1 MFRFPRFA
9 IVCLALACV
18 ALSAP
23 PALAQIRVGVLAV
36 QDESDATHEFAPTIA
51 HLNRALPGL
60 DFMLVPLPLDALSQ
74 AAATGA
80 VDFLITNPGHY
91 VALGSRLG
99 VTRIA
104 TIERLD
110 SGDTSGRVGS
120 TVIAPARPGHPQG
133 WPDLSDLRIAITARD
148 AFGGWQVALREMLD
162 ADAPPR
168 GPLVETGFPMT
179 NVIEALR
186 AGHADAGVLRACL
199 LETLIAGG
207 LVGQDEFAVVAERDA
222 GGLSCRLSSRLYPDW
237 PFARLPGVDRDL
249 ARQVAVA
256 LLTMPA
262 AEGRRWAVPHDYGA
276 VQELFRELRLGAFE
290 DMPHRGLLDYLR
302 AHWHWF
308 AGFALVVAW
317 WAIHSARVE
326 VLVRRR
332 TAELTREMAERSR
345 AEAEARQHREERDQY
360 ARLGILGEMASSI
373 AHELNQPLGAITNYA
388 EGLTRAIDRGK
399 PDPAFLR
406 DGVRGIAGQADRAG
420 TIIRRIRSFLRRR
433 EPQREALDLNE
444 VARGPLSLFGA
455 AAGRRGIA
463 LRFDPAPDLPPVM
476 GDRVEIEQVL
486 LNLLQNALDASEDAP
501 PGSEIRLSTASDGNM
516 VTMTLRDHG
525 SGLSPDDAPHIFDAF
540 HTTKERGLG
549 LGLPICRTI
558 AESHGGELWAEPQPD
573 GLAMHFSLP
582 VATGPKEAE

>member
-1 MFRFPRFA
+1 M
-9 IVCLALACV
+9 
-18 ALSAP
+18 
-23 PALAQIRVGVLAV
+23 
-36 QDESDATHEFAPTIA
+36 
-51 HLNRALPGL
+51 
-60 DFMLVPLPLDALSQ
+60 
-74 AAATGA
+74 
-80 VDFLITNPGHY
+80 
-91 VALGSRLG
+91 
-99 VTRIA
+99 
-104 TIERLD
+104 
-110 SGDTSGRVGS
+110 
-120 TVIAPARPGHPQG
+120 
-133 WPDLSDLRIAITARD
+133 
-148 AFGGWQVALREMLD
+148 
-162 ADAPPR
+162 
-168 GPLVETGFPMT
+168 
-179 NVIEALR
+179 
-186 AGHADAGVLRACL
+186 
-199 LETLIAGG
+199 
-207 LVGQDEFAVVAERDA
+207 
-222 GGLSCRLSSRLYPDW
+222 
-237 PFARLPGVDRDL
+237 
-249 ARQVAVA
+249 
-256 LLTMPA
+256 
-262 AEGRRWAVPHDYGA
+262 
-276 VQELFRELRLGAFE
+276 
-290 DMPHRGLLDYLR
+290 
-302 AHWHWF
+302 
-308 AGFALVVAW
+308 
-317 WAIHSARVE
+317 
-326 VLVRRR
+326 RRR
-332 TAELTREMAERSR
+332 TAELTREMAERNR

-388 EGLTRAIDRGK
+388 EGLTRAIDRGR

-582 VATGPKEAE
+582 VATGAKEAE

>member
-388 EGLTRAIDRGK
+388 EGLTRAIDRGR

-455 AAGRRGIA
+455 ATGRRGIA

-476 GDRVEIEQVL
+476 GDRVEIEPSL
-486 LNLLQNALDASEDAP
+486 ANAEKSRIEATRTD
-501 PGSEIRLSTASDGNM
+501 GMTRFIRT
-516 VTMTLRDHG
+516 RDPLH
-525 SGLSPDDAPHIFDAF
+525 DDLID
-540 HTTKERGLG
+540 
-549 LGLPICRTI
+549 
-558 AESHGGELWAEPQPD
+558 
-573 GLAMHFSLP
+573 
-582 VATGPKEAE
+582 